1 MPKAVQTAAPETFDG
16 LFGGRLK
23 IWQSRSGY
31 RVSIDALLLADF
43 VSPRGGERVV
53 ELGTG
58 NGVVC
63 LALALWHRAI
73 TLTGVE
79 LQAAVA
85 ERARRNVALNALA
98 DRIRIVEGD
107 VRTPK
112 RWAAAESFD
121 VALCNPPYRRA
132 GSGRISGDNERR
144 IARHETSGGLREFV
158 AAAAFLLRNKGR
170 WACIYPAER
179 TADVLCLMRN
189 SRIEPKRLRMV
200 HSFLQSPACLVLVEG
215 VKHGRSGLVVQEP
228 LAIYRE
234 GKKYS
239 QEAAAII
246 AGEGVR
252 GG

>member
-1 MPKAVQTAAPETFDG
+1 MPKTVQTAAPETLDG
-16 LFGGRLK
+16 FLGGRLK
-23 IWQSRSGY
+23 IWQSRAGY
-31 RVSIDALLLADF
+31 RVSIDALLLANF
-43 VSPRGGERVV
+43 VSPRGRERVV

-79 LQAAVA
+79 LQAAAA

-107 VRTPK
+107 VRAPK
-112 RWAAAESFD
+112 RWAAAESFEL
-121 VALCNPPYRRA
+121 ALCNPPYRRA
-132 GSGRISGDNERR
+132 GSGRISGDKERR

-179 TADVLCLMRN
+179 TADLLCLMRN

-215 VKHGRSGLVVQEP
+215 VKHGRSGLLVQAP

-234 GKKYS
+234 GKEYS
-239 QEAAAII
+239 EEAAAII
-246 AGEGVR
+246 AGASVR
-252 GG
+252 AR